1 MLFFLE
7 QEMSFMVKL
16 HGIGI
21 IFPFSSEI
29 GHVLFVT
36 HHSILHFYLKST
48 FITIL
53 GGKESKCP
61 TSKSRL
67 RSLGLRNTISGAQ
80 KVGVDVMTIEQS
92 TKEQVSSG
100 KRIAIMLCRQ
110 HSSIAFWIF
119 SGNKE
124 QPRNGMCQSG
134 SRMEEMDIG
143 FLSTQDI
150 RSLLSPICVFTL
162 LYLFAMLQIVLHYDA
177 IFDRDKMP
185 KNANVKVSTEIC
197 SICFRKEGGVKGCL
211 KLFQKFI

>member
-1 MLFFLE
+1 
-7 QEMSFMVKL
+7 MVKL

-48 FITIL
+48 SITIL
-53 GGKESKCP
+53 GGKESKWS

-67 RSLGLRNTISGAQ
+67 RPLGLTNAISGAQ
-80 KVGVDVMTIEQS
+80 KVGVDVLTIEQS

-143 FLSTQDI
+143 FLSTEDI
-150 RSLLSPICVFTL
+150 RSLLSHNLHFTIITFVFSSFRIS
-162 LYLFAMLQIVLHYDA
+162 LFL
-177 IFDRDKMP
+177 
-185 KNANVKVSTEIC
+185 S
-197 SICFRKEGGVKGCL
+197 
-211 KLFQKFI
+211 